1 MNRRQGW
8 QLMLLGVAI
17 AIIGMSL
24 GAALFGLA
32 MWMLRS

>member
-1 MNRRQGW
+1 MSRRQGW
-8 QLMLLGVAI
+8 QLMLLGLAV

-32 MWMLRS
+32 VWMLR